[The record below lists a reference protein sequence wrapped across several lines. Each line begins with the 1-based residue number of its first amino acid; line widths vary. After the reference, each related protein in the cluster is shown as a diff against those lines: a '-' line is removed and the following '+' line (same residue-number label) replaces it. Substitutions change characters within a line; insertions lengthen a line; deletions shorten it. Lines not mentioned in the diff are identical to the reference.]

1 MWTRNLGRG
10 APALALL
17 VLVIVAVGARAERGA
32 PSTAPHL
39 FSVPSDGPAAVALA
53 RTQARVVARYAAFT
67 LVEAEGDDATR
78 LRRAGADQRDDMRE
92 VRLGR
97 QVLDPLRERA
107 PLVTKRRAPQGPG
120 LAVVQFVGPIKDA
133 WLDRLRS
140 TGVRVVTYMAEN
152 GYLVRGSVDE
162 LAAVGALVGTDAA
175 VRAVVPFTA
184 ADKLGAGVRTE
195 GRQRLAVQSLSG
207 GDGSPARSRVDDLG
221 RELHGTSAVGP
232 FRTQYVELD
241 AADATA
247 LARNPG
253 VISIQPA
260 PEPRLRDEVADQIV
274 AGALTGPDPLVPT
287 GPGYL
292 AFYDGLG
299 LGTSTFPFV
308 VDVTDEG
315 IDVGSTAT
323 GQADFHEGGNLAN
336 PSRIAYASDFTSD
349 PDARDCGGHGTIN
362 ASIIGGFND
371 DTGGAVEDAA
381 GFNYGLGVAPR
392 VQLGASKIFLCA
404 SGNFGLTGSI
414 TTLTS
419 DSYTNGARIANH
431 SWGANTAGAYV
442 AHSQE
447 FDALVRDAQPGPAT
461 PGNQEMVEVVA
472 AGNAGSAANTVSSL
486 GAAKNVIAV
495 GAAESVRTGPAPS
508 PPGTD
513 GCGITNVGADDAH
526 DIIGF
531 SARGPTDDARIK
543 PDVVGP
549 GTHVTGTQPDAV
561 GYNGS
566 GVCTSGFPAGSTLY
580 NMSSGTSHSAP
591 VVTGMAAL
599 FREWFRQNRG
609 GGTTVPSPALTK
621 AALSNAATDLDGGV
635 GAGGNV
641 PNNSQGWGL
650 GNLARVLDT
659 GPRFFSDQQTTL
671 SATGDEH
678 VRAFRVD
685 DPSKP
690 VRVTLAW
697 TDPPGPT
704 VGNSF
709 VNNLDLTVGAGA
721 GTFKGNVFGDGV
733 SAPGGTADPRNNLE
747 SVYLPDGTS
756 GVFSVAVTAANIA
769 GDGVPNS
776 GDGTDQDFA
785 LVVSNAVDVTTPVFA
800 REDTTIVPVGGDED
814 TVLEPGERFSVSQGI
829 KNTGTAAGTGILGAL
844 HGPAA
849 VTITDGSA
857 AWPDLSVGQA
867 AINSDGLEGRLD
879 SGATCGAPLALT
891 LAITSAEG
899 ASTTV
904 PLTVVPGFGPA
915 TAWDSADVP
924 KAIPDNNPAG
934 VSSTLTV
941 ADSGVIQDVNVRVG
955 NLTHAWVGDLKLEL
969 TSPTGTI
976 VVLANRP
983 GGTANSANDLTGT
996 VFDDE
1001 ANVAIGAGGTAAPYT
1016 GSFRPQAD
1024 ELSRFDGETQ
1034 QGTWTLK
1041 VSDLAQADTGNLN
1054 AWGLDL
1060 AVGVC
1065 DFAPPAAPGQ
1075 ATGLVAT
1082 AGADSVALDWDDTP
1096 SATAYEIYRRGPG
1109 GSYSSTPTATT
1120 TPSSFTDS
1128 GRTPGQEYCYKVGA
1142 LNDAIPG
1149 PLSQERCATPSL
1161 PAGPQ
1166 GPPGGP
1172 PGGPPVEIQIDLS
1185 GLPRSIRVSRPG
1197 IFVLSFLATP
1207 GQAGSLKITT
1217 VKAVAAA
1224 RKRRLVVARKT
1235 FMVPAGGRA
1244 RLKVRLTRKGL
1255 RVLKRVRRLPVSV
1268 KVTLGTRTA
1277 SRRVTLR
1284 APRPRR

>member
-1 MWTRNLGRG
+1 MWTRRLSRC

-17 VLVIVAVGARAERGA
+17 VLVLVAVSADAQRKA
-32 PSTAPHL
+32 SDTTPHL
-39 FSVPSDGPAAVALA
+39 FSVPADGPAAAALP

-92 VRLGR
+92 LRLGG

-107 PLVTKRRAPQGPG
+107 PLATKRRAPQASG

-133 WLDRLRS
+133 WLDRLRG

-152 GYLVRGSVDE
+152 GYLVRGSAEE
-162 LAAVGALVGTDAA
+162 LAAVGALIGADAA

-184 ADKLGAGVRTE
+184 ADKLGAGVRSE

-207 GDGSPARSRVDDLG
+207 DDGSPARGRVDDIG
-221 RELHGTSAVGP
+221 RKLHGTSAVGP

-241 AADATA
+241 AADAAA
-247 LARNPG
+247 LARDPG

-260 PEPRLRDEVADQIV
+260 PEPQLSDEVADQIV
-274 AGALTGPDPLVPT
+274 AGALSGPNPLIPT

-292 AFYDGLG
+292 AFYDALG
-299 LGTSTFPFV
+299 LGTGTFPFV
-308 VDVTDEG
+308 IDVTDEG
-315 IDVGSTAT
+315 IDVGTTAT
-323 GQADFHEGGNLAN
+323 GQADFHENGSLAD
-336 PSRIAYASDFTSD
+336 PSRIAYAEDFTSD

-362 ASIIGGFND
+362 ASIIGGFNNG
-371 DTGGAVEDAA
+371 TGGAVEDAS

-392 VQLGASKIFLCA
+392 AQLGASKIFLC
-404 SGNFGLTGSI
+404 SGSFGLTGTV

-419 DSYTNGARIANH
+419 DSYGRGARIANH
-431 SWGANTAGAYV
+431 SWGANTGGAYG
-442 AHSQE
+442 AIAQE
-447 FDALVRDAQPGPAT
+447 FDALVRDAQPTT

-472 AGNAGSAANTVSSL
+472 AGNSGPAANSTASL
-486 GAAKNVIAV
+486 GSAKNVIAV
-495 GAAESVRTGPAPS
+495 GAAESVRTGPSPS

-513 GCGITNVGADDAH
+513 GCGITNLGADDAR
-526 DIIGF
+526 DLINF
-531 SARGPTDDARIK
+531 SARGPTDDGRTK

-549 GTHVTGTQPDAV
+549 GTHVTGTQSDAV
-561 GYNGS
+561 GYNGN
-566 GVCTSGFPAGSTLY
+566 GVCTPAFPTGSTLY
-580 NMSSGTSHSAP
+580 SLSSGTSHSTP

-609 GGTTVPSPALTK
+609 GDTVVPSPALTK
-621 AALSNAATDLDGGV
+621 AALANAATDLDGGD
-635 GAGGNV
+635 GTGGTV
-641 PNNSQGWGL
+641 PNSNQGWGL
-650 GNLARVLDT
+650 GNLARVLDN
-659 GPRFFSDQQTTL
+659 GPRFFQDQETTFGA
-671 SATGDEH
+671 SGQEQIRT
-678 VRAFRVD
+678 FRVD

-697 TDPPGPT
+697 TDPPGST

-721 GTFKGNVFGDGV
+721 GPFKGNVFAGGV

-747 SVYLPDGTS
+747 SVYLPNGASGT
-756 GVFSVAVTAANIA
+756 FSVAVTAANIA
-769 GDGVPNS
+769 GDGVPNN

-785 LVVSNAVDVTTPVFA
+785 LVVSNAVEVITPVFA
-800 REDTTIVPVGGDED
+800 REGATVTPVGGDED
-814 TVLEPGERFSVSQGI
+814 TAIEPGERFTVSQGI

-844 HGPAA
+844 DGSPPLS
-849 VTITDGSA
+849 ITDGSA
-857 AWPDLSVGQA
+857 AWPDLTPGQSGF
-867 AINSDGLEGRLD
+867 NSDALAGRVD
-879 SGATCGAPLALT
+879 PGATCGASLSLA
-891 LAITSAEG
+891 LAITSTEG

-904 PLTVVPGFGPA
+904 PVTVVLGAGPA
-915 TAWDSADVP
+915 TARDSTDVP
-924 KAIPDNNPAG
+924 KAIPDNDAAG
-934 VSSTLTV
+934 TTSTLAV
-941 ADSGVIQDVNVRVG
+941 ADPGTIQDANVRIG
-955 NLTHAWVGDLKLEL
+955 NLTHTWVGDLKLEL
-969 TSPTGTI
+969 ISPAGTI

-983 GGTANSANDLTGT
+983 GGTANSANNFTGT

-1001 ANVAIGAGGTAAPYT
+1001 ASVAIGAGGTAAPYT
-1016 GSFRPQAD
+1016 GSFKPQAD
-1024 ELSRFDGETQ
+1024 QLSRFDGETQ

-1041 VSDLAQADTGNLN
+1041 VSDLAQADTGSLN

-1060 AVGVC
+1060 AGGTC
-1065 DFAPPAAPGQ
+1065 DFDPPPAPGQ
-1075 ATGLVAT
+1075 PTGLVAT
-1082 AGADSVALDWDDTP
+1082 AGADSVALDWNDTAG
-1096 SATAYEIYRRGPG
+1096 ATDYEIYRRGPG
-1109 GSYSSTPTATT
+1109 GAYPTNPTATAT
-1120 TPSSFTDS
+1120 SSAFTDP

-1142 LNDAIPG
+1142 LNDASPG
-1149 PLSQERCATPSL
+1149 PLSEERCTTPPL
-1161 PAGPQ
+1161 PAGPP
-1166 GPPGGP
+1166 GPPGGSP
-1172 PGGPPVEIQIDLS
+1172 SETLTLDLS
-1185 GLPRSIRVSRPG
+1185 GLPRSIRVSPQG
-1197 IFVLSFLATP
+1197 IFVLRFLATP

-1224 RKRRLVVARKT
+1224 RKRKLVVARKPFT
-1235 FMVPAGGRA
+1235 VPASGRA
-1244 RLKVRLTRKGL
+1244 RLKVRLNRKGL